1 MMWQSAIASTSIFW
15 EERSRQREIG
25 YFLLAKTV
33 RSMYMMMKRRGWLKL
48 SGEAVCM
55 HVFLMA
61 AFSYVF
67 HHYPDNLK
75 YHSTFALIWGK
86 D

>member
-1 MMWQSAIASTSIFW
+1 MTWQSSIAGTSIFW

-25 YFLLAKTV
+25 YFILAKAL
-33 RSMYMMMKRRGWLKL
+33 RSIYMVLKRLGWLKL
-48 SGEAVCM
+48 SGEAVWM
-55 HVFLMA
+55 HILLMA
-61 AFSYVF
+61 ALSYVF